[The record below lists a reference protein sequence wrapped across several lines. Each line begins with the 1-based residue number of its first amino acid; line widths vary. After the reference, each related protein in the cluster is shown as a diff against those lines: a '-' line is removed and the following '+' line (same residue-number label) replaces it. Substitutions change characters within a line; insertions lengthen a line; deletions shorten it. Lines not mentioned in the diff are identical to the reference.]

1 MRHKIYRLFFSFF
14 LLLIPFA
21 CNPVDDVRIDRDP
34 HSYAQAEKAVIR
46 HLDLDIKLDFEGEIL
61 KGTAV
66 FEIEK
71 KEDATEIILDTK
83 QLSIE
88 SVSISQNKVNPETTS
103 FQLDNPDEILG
114 QALRISLK
122 PDTRYI
128 HVQYATQP
136 GAEALQFLPANLTTD
151 KKAPFLLTQSQPILA
166 RSWVPCQDSPAIRF
180 SYNARVEVPKGLM
193 AVMSASNPQS
203 KNEDGIY
210 EFEMQQKIP
219 AYLLALAVGDFD
231 FKEIGNICGVY
242 AEASVLDAAAD
253 EFADLPEMIRIAENM
268 YGSYEWERYDV
279 IVLPA
284 SFPFGGMENPR
295 ITFVTPTVLAGDRS
309 LVSLLAHE
317 LAHSWSGNLVTNA
330 SWNDFWLNEGF
341 TVYFENRIM
350 EELEGKDYSDMLEQ
364 ICYQELSDEWEFMR
378 QESPEDSRLAVEM
391 EGRNPDDNMTSIPYN
406 KGFYFL
412 KLIEN
417 YVGRTN
423 FDNFLKKYFS
433 DYAFK
438 SMDTQ
443 RFLEILTE
451 SFSETKPD
459 LAEEI
464 RLEDW
469 VYGQG
474 LPSNLPFKAS
484 ARFSQVEEQINAWIA
499 GISPDSLKT
508 EAWSTHEWLH
518 FIRTLPEAL
527 NAGQMAKLDK
537 AFSFSRKNAEIQTLW
552 YKRAIEADF
561 EAAYPQMR
569 EFLIRVGRRKF
580 LLPLYRTMLVQDREK
595 ELAEEIYGMA
605 RPNYHPITVASLDQL
620 LNWQE

>member
-1 MRHKIYRLFFSFF
+1 MRHKIYSLFFSIS
-14 LLLIPFA
+14 LLFIPLA
-21 CNPVDDVRIDRDP
+21 CNPVDEIETGGDP
-34 HSYAQAEKAVIR
+34 HSYAQASKAVVR
-46 HLDLDIKLDFEGEIL
+46 HLDLDIKVDFEEEIL
-61 KGTAV
+61 KGMAIY
-66 FEIEK
+66 EIEK
-71 KEDATEIILDTK
+71 EEEVSEIVLDTR
-83 QLSIE
+83 QLSIA
-88 SVSISQNKVNPETTS
+88 SVSISRDKSNPEHSS
-103 FQLDNPDEILG
+103 FQLDNPNEILG

-128 HVQYATQP
+128 HIQYATQP

-151 KKAPFLLTQSQPILA
+151 KKAPFLLTQSQAILA
-166 RSWVPCQDSPAIRF
+166 RTWVPCQDSPAIRF

-193 AVMSASNPQS
+193 AVMSASNPQT
-203 KNEDGIY
+203 KREDGVY
-210 EFEMQQKIP
+210 EFEMKQKIP

-231 FKEIGNICGVY
+231 FQGIGEICGVY
-242 AEASVLDAAAD
+242 AEPSVLAAAAD
-253 EFADLPEMIRIAENM
+253 EFADLPQMIEIAENM

-317 LAHSWSGNLVTNA
+317 LAHSWSGNLVTNS

-364 ICYQELSDEWEFMR
+364 ICYQELSDEWEYMR
-378 QESPEDSRLAVEM
+378 EEAPQDSRLAVDM
-391 EGRNPDDNMTSIPYN
+391 AGRNPDDNMTSIPYN

-412 KLIEN
+412 KLIEEA
-417 YVGRTN
+417 VGRAN

-438 SMDTQ
+438 SMNTQ
-443 RFLEILTE
+443 RFLEILKK
-451 SFSETKPD
+451 SFAETNPD

-464 RLEDW
+464 RIEDW

-484 ARFSQVEEQINAWIA
+484 ARFSQVEEQVNAWIA

-508 EAWSTHEWLH
+508 EVWSTHEWLH
-518 FIRTLPEAL
+518 FIRTLPESL
-527 NAGQMAKLDK
+527 NPGQMEKLDR
-537 AFSFSRKNAEIQTLW
+537 AFDFSRKNAEIQTLW

-580 LLPLYRTMLVQDREK
+580 LLPLYRAMLFEDRER
-595 ELAEEIYGMA
+595 ELAEDIYQLA
-605 RPNYHPITVASLDQL
+605 RPNYHPITVASVDQL